1 MLFAQLIGQRAD
13 FNKADGF
20 VEGIVGQADQTGRR
34 AGCQLGDAAIALGV
48 TALAFIFLV
57 LSAIASQDAD
67 GSAASTEGTL
77 VAAFITKSEIVLCSD
92 GRVVNSS
99 DGAVVR
105 DDWSKVHR
113 LSDRIGVL
121 TAGRDLPGLMSR
133 VQSRLARQPAASMSD
148 TVATLRQAL
157 VEEWASVTTASRSA
171 TKGRT
176 FVFLAGFDETGA
188 PRLFHLDSRTEP
200 EFRIAEMPLF
210 VTVRDLE
217 IGAIATGTQTE
228 DPSATIVGHLGG
240 LQHRQPTIGL
250 HRLLL
255 GAFNATKAQL
265 AASNSRIGGLTY
277 AATIDRTNGF
287 REVTAW

>member
-1 MLFAQLIGQRAD
+1 M
-13 FNKADGF
+13 
-20 VEGIVGQADQTGRR
+20 
-34 AGCQLGDAAIALGV
+34 
-48 TALAFIFLV
+48 
-57 LSAIASQDAD
+57 
-67 GSAASTEGTL
+67 
-77 VAAFITKSEIVLCSD
+77 LCSD

-99 DGAVVR
+99 DGVVVR

-157 VEEWASVTTASRSA
+157 VEEWASVTTGSRSA
-171 TKGRT
+171 TRGRT

-188 PRLFHLDSRTEP
+188 PRLFHLDSRTQP

-228 DPSATIVGHLGG
+228 DPSATIVRHLDG

-250 HRLLL
+250 HRLLF
-255 GAFNATKAQL
+255 GTFNATKAQL